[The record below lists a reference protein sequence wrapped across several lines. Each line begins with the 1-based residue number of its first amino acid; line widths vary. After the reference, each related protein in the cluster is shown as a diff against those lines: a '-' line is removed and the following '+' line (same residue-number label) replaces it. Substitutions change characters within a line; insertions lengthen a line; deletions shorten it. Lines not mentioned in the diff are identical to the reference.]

1 MASIAKIGNSSLILL
16 YTAMIVNPTPI
27 HIGKANIGLREL
39 YTLAIFLTKVLMDL
53 IIFLHHFLCNI
64 LSKAR

>member
-27 HIGKANIGLREL
+27 HIGKANIGFREL

-53 IIFLHHFLCNI
+53 IIFLPHFLCNI

>member
-27 HIGKANIGLREL
+27 HIGNANRGLMEIYIVAISL
-39 YTLAIFLTKVLMDL
+39 KNVLIDLVIFLPQ
-53 IIFLHHFLCNI
+53 FFCNI
-64 LSKAR
+64 LS

>member
-39 YTLAIFLTKVLMDL
+39 YTLAISLKNVLIDL
-53 IIFLHHFLCNI
+53 VIFLPQFFCNI
-64 LSKAR
+64 LS